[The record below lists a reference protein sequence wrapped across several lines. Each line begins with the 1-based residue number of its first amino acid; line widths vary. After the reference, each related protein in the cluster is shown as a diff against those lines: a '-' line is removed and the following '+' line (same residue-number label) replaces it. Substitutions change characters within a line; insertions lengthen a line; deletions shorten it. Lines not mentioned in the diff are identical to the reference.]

1 MANPFPELDPFAEPR
16 RVVPRG
22 EVEGWLAEEMRK
34 ERDSE
39 VRRTIVTAPPAEQV
53 ARETRLAREANV
65 SPAMIAGRADEV
77 ERARNAD
84 KLIGLAER
92 YPAIGRFAAANPRG
106 AVAAQDDA
114 KSLGLLGEAFDGLK
128 RLGKAAVGQLDAGRL
143 WAAGMFWDTLATADE
158 ALTTIT
164 YPVAA
169 ARATAA
175 SAFGIND
182 DPDED
187 AARRQ
192 AFLRGAGRQLSEARA
207 ERSERDKFGNY
218 WVDATLAGLQSAPAM
233 VAAAVLRNPTAA
245 ASVLGG
251 GTAAEGYQSA
261 LRSGASKGAAIRY
274 GVTTGF
280 AEGAL
285 EKMPISGLGEMIA
298 NKTPW
303 GKAFVRQLA
312 TEMPAE
318 QVTTIL
324 QNLSAYAY
332 LPENAGKTL
341 GDFLAEMPGAA
352 LDTALA
358 TAGGVT
364 ATTGT
369 IAAAR
374 RATDATAK
382 VVARV
387 QEVRRAKAE
396 RQFIDKAEKAATG
409 SKLRQRDPEALR
421 ALLKEQAEDAG
432 ARNVFI
438 PAEAI
443 REYRQSDGYDAD
455 MDPFDQGGFEEAMIA
470 GGDYVIPIEDA
481 LTDLVGTPAW
491 EAVKDD
497 LRLTGGGI
505 SNKEAAAFESE
516 MDALIEQMSDQAAE
530 QERADAPRR
539 DQRERLID
547 HFAGQFGESY
557 TAPVARKFAEV
568 MVQRAMTRAERT
580 GMDLEE
586 ALTGVSVKQVLPE
599 GVAQAVKADQI
610 DLVVNA
616 MRQGKPVE
624 VGEGESL
631 LQWLRARGGVNDT
644 GGDLKSIGAP
654 ANILRPFDPQAAMG
668 GVTGAG
674 DFGLDST
681 LREAVDAEFF
691 PELAGQEV
699 TDLDPQILIDAIAR
713 EVGGEPVY
721 RVTRTDP
728 YRQAGEELRGILADA
743 GLDPD
748 TASDR
753 EIRDVIARL
762 DAGEDGGR
770 AFEQADL
777 PATLDIDGVA
787 RPTLNSEGMPL
798 GRDEAAARAFWAWFG
813 DSKVVD
819 AEGRPLVVYHGT
831 PGSAID
837 AFDEAKA
844 GKRDVGYF
852 GKGFYFTTDKDT
864 ADEYSWN
871 ANYTRQGQTESIYL
885 RIENPFIYSLV
896 NENSEARTIAAVR
909 EISPTSQATT
919 TGIKWSDVP
928 QWTKDVQAAGHDA
941 VINQEKGGG
950 LEIVAFS
957 PAQIKSVNN
966 RGTFDPADA
975 RILFQEARG
984 RIVFEGAKR
993 TIELFQSR
1001 NLSTPLHELSHMWLE
1016 ELMFDAS
1023 LPNAPEQVK
1032 GDAEAVKAYLAANG
1046 HAMEGS
1052 TIPPGAHELWARSG
1066 ERYFMEGKSPSSAL
1080 VRLFESFRAWLIGI
1094 YRVVDNLRA
1103 PITPEIREVFDRL
1116 IATDQEIAEAR
1127 ERQALGQ
1134 LFKDAATIGMSE
1146 AEFAAY
1152 QQQVD
1157 DARAGAHASLIG
1169 KTMRVVRRRETK
1181 RYRKAREAVVKEEA
1195 ERIDGSPLYRAI
1207 SMMRETRVSKEWIED
1222 TLGMDAPGLLP
1233 VRVPPLHAEG
1243 GTDPQVIAELSGYG
1257 SAREMLE
1264 SLIGAERAHRQAKG
1278 GGDKRSMRQRAI
1290 DTAADA
1296 EMHRRYGDPLNDGS
1310 IEREALA
1317 AVHSEMQGEVIA
1329 SELRVL
1335 ARRTGNRPTPYR
1347 IARAWA
1353 RAKVRQGIVADEASA
1368 GAIQR
1373 YARNAA
1379 KAGRAAEEAML
1390 KQDVGEAFRQKQFQM
1405 MNNALVAEAKE
1416 AADEVD
1422 IAVRRMDKI
1431 ARARTRKSVDQDY
1444 LEQAQALLEAVD
1456 LRRRSQVGIDRKD
1469 KWSAWAEAREAEGH
1483 TVVMPERFEWTGTN
1497 WTRIPVDA
1505 LLALDE
1511 QIKQIMYL
1519 GRKKQELLTAKRDRE
1534 LAVVAS
1540 AIQDTIRAQRPDVIK
1555 DWRNRNTLGQRLRSS
1570 VKGLFAVHR
1579 KMASLARQIDGGAD
1593 GGPLVRALILPMTD
1607 RYNWEAEQHTAANL
1621 KLSEILKPYLGRT
1634 AMGRNKMTSGSV
1646 FFPSIGHA
1654 FNLGERMIIVANMGN
1669 EGNFQRLLDGE
1680 QIEDGFNWSV
1690 DGLLAIRDSLTKEQ
1704 MDAVQAIWD
1713 FFESYKPL
1721 IAAKERSVNGV
1732 EPEWVEPAPVE
1743 TAHGTYRGGYFP
1755 IKYDPARSTKAQQQS
1770 DADEAKR
1777 QMQGAF
1783 TASTTRRSFVKE
1795 RADKVQKRPLR
1806 YSFSTVTSGITEI
1819 IHDLAFHEYLIDAN
1833 RLMRHPKVGD
1843 EIRKRFGPEVLKQ
1856 FTEGLEDVAVGNAPA
1871 ANAWEGALNYVR
1883 FGATIAGLGWNL
1895 KTALLQ
1901 PFGITQSIVRVGPKW
1916 IARGL
1921 REWTIHPAALPQRVR
1936 EKSAFM
1942 RERSRTM
1949 SREVSEIQNR
1959 VQGRTASRQF
1969 IEASF
1974 FYMIVKMQMTVD
1986 LPTWWGAYEKAI
1998 AADEIEAEAVLLAD
2012 QAVKDAQ
2019 GGGQI
2024 GDLARIQRGGPL
2036 MKLWTNFYSFFSTTY
2051 NLTAESV
2058 ARTKFT
2064 RPSDVVAFMGDM
2076 VLLYSIPAMMNVALA
2091 AAFSA
2096 MKGEDDDEENFAAAL
2111 AGEQISYAMGTMVGL
2126 REMTGLGQSVAEWTT
2141 GMDVRQYDGPYG
2153 GPPGLRVLQELDRFG
2168 KQAAQGE
2175 LDRALRKSGVN
2186 AAGILLHLPSGQINK
2201 TLDGAMALEEGDS
2214 ENPLVLASGT

>member
-1 MANPFPELDPFAEPR
+1 MSNPFPELAPFAEPR

-39 VRRTIVTAPPAEQV
+39 VRRTIVAAPPAEQV

-65 SPAMIAGRADEV
+65 PPAMIAGRADEV

-84 KLIGLAER
+84 KLLGLAER
-92 YPAIGRFAAANPRG
+92 YPAIGKFAAANPRA

-114 KSLGLLGEAFDGLK
+114 KSLGFLGEAFDGLK

-143 WAAGMFWDTLATADE
+143 WASGMTWDTLATIDE
-158 ALTTIT
+158 VATTIN
-164 YPVAA
+164 YPFAA
-169 ARATAA
+169 GTAA
-175 SAFGIND
+175 VANMFGVD
-182 DPDED
+182 ADPDKS
-187 AARRQ
+187 ARKRQ
-192 AFLRGAGRQLSEARA
+192 EFLRGAAAQVNAARD

-233 VAAAVLRNPTAA
+233 VAGAVLRNPTAA
-245 ASVLGG
+245 ATVLGG

-274 GVTTGF
+274 GATTGF

-285 EKMPISGLGEMIA
+285 ERMPISRLGEMIA
-298 NKTPW
+298 QKTPW
-303 GKAFVRQLA
+303 AKAFVRQLA
-312 TEMPAE
+312 TELPAE
-318 QVTTIL
+318 QVTTVL
-324 QNLSAYAY
+324 QDLSSYAY
-332 LPENAGKTL
+332 LPENADKTFE
-341 GDFLAEMPGAA
+341 DFLAERPQRA
-352 LDTALA
+352 LETALA
-358 TAGGVT
+358 TTGGVT

-382 VVARV
+382 VVGRV
-387 QEVRRAKAE
+387 QEARKAKAE
-396 RQFIDKAEKAATG
+396 RQFIDKAEKAATE
-409 SKLRQRDPEALR
+409 SKLRQRDPEAFR

-443 REYRQSDGYDAD
+443 RAYQQSDSYDAD
-455 MDPFDQGGFEEAMIA
+455 MDPFDQGGFQEAMDA
-470 GGDYVIPIEDA
+470 GGDYVMPIEDA

-491 EAVKDD
+491 EAIKDD

-505 SNKEAAAFESE
+505 SSREAATFEE
-516 MDALIEQMSDQAAE
+516 AMDDLVAEMSDKAAE
-530 QERADAPRR
+530 QERADSPVKE
-539 DQRERLID
+539 QREKLID
-547 HFAGQFGESY
+547 SFATQFGESY

-568 MVQRAMTRAERT
+568 LVQRGMTRAERM
-580 GMDLEE
+580 GIDLDD
-586 ALTGVSVKQVLPE
+586 ALGGVTVKQVLPE
-599 GVAQAVKADQI
+599 GVAEAVKADQI

-616 MRQGKPVE
+616 MRQGQDAEAGV
-624 VGEGESL
+624 GESL
-631 LQWLRARGGVNDT
+631 LQWIRARGGINDT
-644 GGDLKSIGAP
+644 GGDLKSVGAP
-654 ANILRPFDPQAAMG
+654 ANILRKFDPQASMG
-668 GVTGAG
+668 GITGEG
-674 DFGLDST
+674 DYGLDST
-681 LREAVDAEFF
+681 LRAAVEAGFF
-691 PELAGQEV
+691 PEMANV
-699 TDLDPQILIDAIAR
+699 DAVDLDVQALIDAI
-713 EVGGEPVY
+713 GGEPVY
-721 RVTRTDP
+721 RETRTDP
-728 YRQAGEELRGILADA
+728 YRQAGEELRDILSDA

-753 EIRDVIARL
+753 EIRDALARFEGSA
-762 DAGEDGGR
+762 DGR
-770 AFEQADL
+770 AYE
-777 PATLDIDGVA
+777 
-787 RPTLNSEGMPL
+787 
-798 GRDEAAARAFWAWFG
+798 
-813 DSKVVD
+813 
-819 AEGRPLVVYHGT
+819 
-831 PGSAID
+831 
-837 AFDEAKA
+837 
-844 GKRDVGYF
+844 
-852 GKGFYFTTDKDT
+852 
-864 ADEYSWN
+864 
-871 ANYTRQGQTESIYL
+871 
-885 RIENPFIYSLV
+885 
-896 NENSEARTIAAVR
+896 
-909 EISPTSQATT
+909 
-919 TGIKWSDVP
+919 
-928 QWTKDVQAAGHDA
+928 
-941 VINQEKGGG
+941 
-950 LEIVAFS
+950 
-957 PAQIKSVNN
+957 
-966 RGTFDPADA
+966 
-975 RILFQEARG
+975 QEARG
-984 RIVFEGAKR
+984 RIVFDGAKR

-1001 NLSTPLHELSHMWLE
+1001 NLSTALHEMSHMWLE

-1023 LPNAPEQVK
+1023 LPDAPEQMK
-1032 GDAEAVKAYLAANG
+1032 ADAEAVKAYFAANG
-1046 HAMEGS
+1046 HAMEG
-1052 TIPPGAHELWARSG
+1052 TAIPVEAHELWARSG
-1066 ERYFMEGKSPSSAL
+1066 ERYFMEGKAPSSAL

-1094 YRVVDNLRA
+1094 YKVVDRLRA

-1116 IATDQEIAEAR
+1116 IATDEEIAAAQ

-1146 AEFAAY
+1146 AEFSAY

-1157 DARAGAHASLIG
+1157 DARAGAHASLID
-1169 KTMRVVRRRETK
+1169 KTMRAVRRRETE
-1181 RYRKAREAVVKEEA
+1181 RYRKARKGVVAEEK

-1207 SMMRETRVSKEWIED
+1207 AMMRDTRISKEWIED
-1222 TLGMDAPGLLP
+1222 TLGLDAPGLLP
-1233 VRVPPLHAEG
+1233 VRVPPLYVEKG
-1243 GTDPQVIAELSGYG
+1243 VDPQIVAELSGYA

-1264 SLIGAERAHRQAKG
+1264 SLIGAERAHRQAKE

-1296 EMHRRYGDPLNDGS
+1296 EMLRRYGDPLNDGS

-1335 ARRTGNRPTPYR
+1335 SRRTGNRPTPYR
-1347 IARAWA
+1347 IARDWA

-1379 KAGRAAEEAML
+1379 KAGRESEKAML
-1390 KQDVGEAFRQKQFQM
+1390 ADDVGEAFRQKQFQM
-1405 MNNALVAEAKE
+1405 MNNALVAEAKA

-1422 IAVRRMDKI
+1422 VAVRRMDKI
-1431 ARARTRKSVDQDY
+1431 ARVRTRKSVDQNY

-1469 KWSAWAEAREAEGH
+1469 KWEAWAAAREAEGH

-1519 GRKKQELLTAKRDRE
+1519 GRKKQELLTAKKDRE
-1534 LAVVAS
+1534 LAVVTS

-1570 VKGLFAVHR
+1570 VKELFAVHR
-1579 KMASLARQIDGGAD
+1579 KMASLARQIDGGVD
-1593 GGPLVRALILPMTD
+1593 GGPLVKALILPMTD

-1621 KLSEILKPYLGRT
+1621 KLSEILNPFLGRT
-1634 AMGRNKMTSGSV
+1634 STGRNKMTSGSV
-1646 FFPSIGHA
+1646 FFPSIGHS
-1654 FNLGERMIIVANMGN
+1654 FNLEERLIIVANMGN
-1669 EGNFQRLLDGE
+1669 EGNLQRLLDGE
-1680 QIEDGFNWSV
+1680 RVEDGFNWSM
-1690 DGLLAIRDSLTKEQ
+1690 DDLLAIRDSLTKEQ

-1732 EPEWVEPAPVE
+1732 EPEWVEPTPVE
-1743 TAHGTYRGGYFP
+1743 TVHGTYRGGYFP

-1770 DADEAKR
+1770 DADEAQR

-1795 RADKVQKRPLR
+1795 RADKVQMRPLR
-1806 YSFSTVTSGITEI
+1806 YSFSTVTSGISEV

-1871 ANAWEGALNYVR
+1871 ANAWEGALNHVR

-1895 KTALLQ
+1895 KTAMLQ
-1901 PFGITQSIVRVGPKW
+1901 PFGLTQSIVRVGPKW

-1921 REWTIHPAALPQRVR
+1921 REWTMHPAALPRRVH
-1936 EKSAFM
+1936 EKSSFM

-1949 SREVSEIQNR
+1949 SREVNEIQNR

-1969 IEASF
+1969 MEASF

-1998 AADEIEAEAVLLAD
+1998 AADEIEAEAVLMAD

-2064 RPSDVVAFMGDM
+2064 RPSDVVAFMSDM
-2076 VLLYSIPAMMNVALA
+2076 VLLYSIPAMMGVALDVAFA
-2091 AAFSA
+2091 A
-2096 MKGEDDDEENFAAAL
+2096 MRGDDEEEEENLAAKL

-2126 REMTGLGQSVAEWTT
+2126 REMTGLGQSVAEWIS
-2141 GMDVRQYDGPYG
+2141 GEDIRVFDGAYG
-2153 GPPGLRVLQELDRFG
+2153 GPAGLRALQELDRFG
-2168 KQAAQGE
+2168 QQAAQGE
-2175 LDRALRKSGVN
+2175 MDRALRKSAIN
-2186 AAGILLHLPSGQINK
+2186 AAGVVFHMPSGQINK
-2201 TLDGAMALEEGDS
+2201 TLDGAMSLAEGDS
-2214 ENPLVLASGT
+2214 ENPLVLASGI